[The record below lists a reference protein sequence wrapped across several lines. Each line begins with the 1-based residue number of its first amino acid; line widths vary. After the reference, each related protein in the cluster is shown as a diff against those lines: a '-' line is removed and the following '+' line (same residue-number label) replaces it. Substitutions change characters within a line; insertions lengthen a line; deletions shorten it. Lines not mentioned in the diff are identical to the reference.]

1 MHEAE
6 IATGLRITDD
16 ASLERVARTLL
27 ERLGCRYVIITRGER
42 GMALFSSDGLQLHV
56 PAVARTVYDVSGA
69 GDTAVAVLTLAFAAG
84 ASAELALQ
92 LANFA
97 AGAVVE
103 KLGTATASPDEILA
117 LIDHGFQ
124 AG

>member
-1 MHEAE
+1 M
-6 IATGLRITDD
+6 T
-16 ASLERVARTLL
+16 S
-27 ERLGCRYVIITRGER
+27 
-42 GMALFSSDGLQLHV
+42 QLHV

-84 ASAELALQ
+84 ATAELALQ

-103 KLGTATASPDEILA
+103 KLGTATASADEILA